1 MNTESVFILIKNRN
15 GEEMAE
21 VRKKENVEKYKID
34 DTDFEKNAKKKKNSK
49 KNEVKNIRKEEKS
62 KDVSEKKSLWVRF
75 RIFCH
80 GVKSEA
86 KKVHW
91 PTKKDM
97 VKYSIATV
105 LFIVF
110 CSAFFYIIDI
120 IFALIQSIFR

>member
-1 MNTESVFILIKNRN
+1 
-15 GEEMAE
+15 MAE
-21 VRKKENVEKYKID
+21 VRKRKDIENYKID
-34 DTDFEKNAKKKKNSK
+34 DTQFHKN
-49 KNEVKNIRKEEKS
+49 EKS
-62 KDVSEKKSLWVRF
+62 KQNKDKQKKEKNDNSVKVSSEKESLCVRF

-110 CSAFFYIIDI
+110 CSLFFYVIDI

>member
-1 MNTESVFILIKNRN
+1 
-15 GEEMAE
+15 MAE
-21 VRKKENVEKYKID
+21 VRKRDEIEDYKVD
-34 DTDFEKNAKKKKNSK
+34 ETQFHKN
-49 KNEVKNIRKEEKS
+49 EKS
-62 KDVSEKKSLWVRF
+62 KQNKDKQKKEKKDNSVKVSSEKKNLWVRF

-91 PTKKDM
+91 PTRKDM

-105 LFIVF
+105 LFIIF
-110 CSAFFYIIDI
+110 CSLFFYIIDI